1 MALVDIMWAE
11 RNPGL
16 WTIRSACMISAMG
29 VILQTAAQNYSMF
42 VVGRTIGGIACG
54 MVFSVCPAYASELS
68 PAHVR
73 GRVGALY
80 A

>member
-1 MALVDIMWAE
+1 MIWVRSTNAPIK
-11 RNPGL
+11 GL
-16 WTIRSACMISAMG
+16 WTIRFACAVSVVG
-29 VILQTAAQNYSMF
+29 VTLQTAAHNYGTFIS
-42 VVGRTIGGIACG
+42 GRAIGGLACG
-54 MVFSVCPAYASELS
+54 IVFSVCPAYASELS